1 MARRRKRRPA
11 PTLLGR
17 ALRAARTAA
26 LLFVGL
32 SVLWVLWYRF
42 APVTGTTQMGLR
54 QLQGQT
60 IDRDWTP
67 ITEMSPHLVRA
78 VIAAEDTG
86 FCAHHGIDVEGIKK
100 ALGEAE
106 GGGRLRGAST
116 ISQQTAKN
124 AFLWSGRGPVR
135 KGLELWFTGLE
146 ELIWPKRR
154 IMEVYLNVA
163 EWGDGHFG
171 AEAAAQARFG
181 KPASALTATEASLL
195 AAVLP
200 SPQKWRVDP
209 PGPYVASRART
220 LRARMAT
227 VRRSGLAD
235 CVLD

>member
-1 MARRRKRRPA
+1 MARRRKRKAA
-11 PTLLGR
+11 PSIWGR
-17 ALRAARTAA
+17 TWRAGRTAV

-32 SVLWVLWYRF
+32 SAAWVLWYRF
-42 APVTGTTQMGLR
+42 APVPGTTQMGLR
-54 QLQGQT
+54 SLQGQE
-60 IDRDWTP
+60 IDRRWTP
-67 ITEMSPHLVRA
+67 IDQVSPHLVRA

-86 FCAHHGIDVEGIKK
+86 FCSHPGIDIEGIRK
-100 ALGEAE
+100 ALNEAE

-124 AFLWSGRGPVR
+124 AFLWSGRDPVR

-163 EWGDGHFG
+163 EWGDGYFG

-181 KPASALTATEASLL
+181 KPASALNATEASLL

-227 VRRSGLAD
+227 VRRWGLAD